1 MEPILLIMAATYVI
15 SGKHS
20 KDTAQSAYK
29 AGKEPPGLVKAR
41 LRHEAGG
48 GRFRTRP
55 GKDKQPKGPGAGRLL
70 IASRWSV
77 ACEKAKTK
85 QEDKLRR
92 WQAWYEEQ
100 APDRDQAWRDKQ
112 TKKMNNRA
120 ERLDKWQGRWT
131 RTKTAAAGAKD
142 AARATLSSNKD
153 DATEQPAESSTSE
166 QPDQSPAPEPEPAPE
181 PAAADT
187 GADAPAN
194 PPASSPSTNTSS
206 SQQEGDAVYQSGAST
221 MHNHA
226 NEVEGYRK
234 ALTALG
240 QDMADV
246 NWGAEVHG
254 PLADMHTKLKSV
266 AARYRNLAETVKHQ
280 GDAVNDAYD
289 EAPWSPDHK
298 VLTQ

>member
-1 MEPILLIMAATYVI
+1 MEPILLIAAVTYMV
-15 SGKHS
+15 SGKYG

-55 GKDKQPKGPGAGRLL
+55 GKDKKEPKGPGATRLL
-70 IASRWSV
+70 LASRWAG
-77 ACEKAKTK
+77 ACEKSKTK

-92 WQAWYEEQ
+92 WHAWYQER
-100 APDRDQAWRDKQ
+100 APHRDQAWRDKQ
-112 TKKMNNRA
+112 RKKLNNRA

-131 RTKTAAAGAKD
+131 STKSAAAGAKE
-142 AARATLSSNKD
+142 AVKGALSSNKD
-153 DATEQPAESSTSE
+153 TESEKPAAETASE
-166 QPDQSPAPEPEPAPE
+166 QPNQQHAPEPAPE
-181 PAAADT
+181 PTAAEA

-194 PPASSPSTNTSS
+194 PPSSSQPTNTSS
-206 SQQEGDAVYQSGAST
+206 SQQEGDAVYKSGAST
-221 MHNHA
+221 MQNHA
-226 NEVEGYRK
+226 AEVEGYQK
-234 ALTALG
+234 ALTSLG
-240 QDMADV
+240 EDMADV
-246 NWGAEVHG
+246 GWGNEVHT

-266 AARYRNLAETVKHQ
+266 AVRYRNLAETVKHQ
-280 GDAVNDAYD
+280 GDAVNDSYD